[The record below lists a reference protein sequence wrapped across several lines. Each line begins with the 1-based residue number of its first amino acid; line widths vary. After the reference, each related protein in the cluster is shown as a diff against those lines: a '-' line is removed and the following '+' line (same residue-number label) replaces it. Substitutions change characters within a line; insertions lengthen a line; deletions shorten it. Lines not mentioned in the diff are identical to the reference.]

1 MGIYHDTIYDHNK
14 GELSHK
20 YDSPDDYYKNN
31 TCRYHSMSWD
41 SLNDIMNTCRNKA
54 KGKPISSCGRLKQDS
69 TNGDIYLCDDWDVNG
84 RYWTV
89 SKDNIVTFHMD
100 SSNTGGQTVVSS
112 MPNWFPVGLSR
123 RGTGDYRVV
132 FGWDYYKHVK
142 DFTDKSDKIE
152 WTKRYKLT
160 DGEQKFF
167 SNSPYVFDGL
177 QYDLNNHCF
186 INAKSMEK
194 SVEYP
199 EKRKQWRA
207 LLTKHKRVL
216 KSMISIGM
224 FKKLEEDLAKLPNEV
239 TSTYRWYSLPWNR
252 VDFVEYVLSHMA
264 KDELPEVLLRMYAFH
279 FSTKSDTITT
289 GQVDSFFSEYGFS
302 FKEYLGV
309 FKSLGYKHQH
319 VGRRYYGL
327 KDLTSNPNEQSLES
341 IIKLFT
347 I

>member
-1 MGIYHDTIYDHNK
+1 MGIYHDTSYDYNK
-14 GELSHK
+14 GELYHK
-20 YDSPDDYYKNN
+20 YDSPDNYYKNN
-31 TCRYHSMSWD
+31 TCRYKSLSWD
-41 SLNDIMNTCRNKA
+41 SLNDIMNTCRNKT
-54 KGKPISSCGRLKQDS
+54 KGKPISSWGRLRQDS
-69 TNGDIYLCDDWDVNG
+69 NGDIFLCDSWHVDD

-89 SKDNIVTFHMD
+89 TKDNILTFHIN

-112 MPNWFPVGLSR
+112 MSNWFPVGLYR
-123 RGTGDYRVV
+123 QGAGDYRVV

-142 DFTDKSDKIE
+142 AFVDKSDKIE
-152 WTKRYKLT
+152 WTKRYKLVGN
-160 DGEQKFF
+160 DRDFF
-167 SNSPYVFDGL
+167 SNAPDVCDGL

-199 EKRKQWRA
+199 EKRKQWRT

-224 FKKLEEDLAKLPNEV
+224 FKKFEEDLDKLPDEV
-239 TSTYRWYSLPWNR
+239 TSTYRWYELPWNR

-279 FSTKSDTITT
+279 FANKSDTITT

-302 FKEYLGV
+302 FKQYLGV

-319 VGRRYYGL
+319 IGRKYYGL